1 MYLNVSKCIEM
12 YFCKMV
18 KTLINTEFFNVYK
31 GFRDG
36 GEGEI

>member
-1 MYLNVSKCIEM
+1 M

-18 KTLINTEFFNVYK
+18 KTLINIDKLNVYK
-31 GFRDG
+31 GFRNG